1 MITRQTSILL
11 LRVKE
16 KDPTTF
22 CTISITRRCLGFT
35 HLGKGAKCS
44 SANEPTSLEENVAKV
59 IFYVERKLKIG
70 ASDPNSWFSAVT
82 VVAVVCSGS

>member
-1 MITRQTSILL
+1 MSKKKI
-11 LRVKE
+11 
-16 KDPTTF
+16 
-22 CTISITRRCLGFT
+22 RRLSVQSPS
-35 HLGKGAKCS
+35 HLDVWDSPSLDKGAKFRS
-44 SANEPTSLEENVAKV
+44 TNEPTSLEENVAKV